1 MERRDT
7 NRNDGNGLAEE
18 THLLLDVALEL
29 VAGCAGVRDV
39 HDKLACSHMPLRGAT
54 CARLVAHRG
63 DRAPLLAVTPPAPTA
78 TSTKRPVHHEG
89 GGDGFA
95 AQVRGGGRR
104 KKSWDLKKKEK
115 GEKRKKEAKRSFTPR
130 TDGACASCLCVSCGG
145 PCACACG
152 GDGGGASG
160 TMTSTQTH
168 LCARYLAQILVVVAE
183 TASEEIPLVQVCVLV
198 QVQVQVQQREECRKW
213 P

>member
-78 TSTKRPVHHEG
+78 TSTKRPVHHVG
-89 GGDGFA
+89 VDRFA

-104 KKSWDLKKKEK
+104 KKSWDLKKK
-115 GEKRKKEAKRSFTPR
+115 GSEKREKEKRSEAVVHSS
-130 TDGACASCLCVSCGG
+130 DGRFLCFLSLCFLWWSLCLC
-145 PCACACG
+145 
-152 GDGGGASG
+152 
-160 TMTSTQTH
+160 
-168 LCARYLAQILVVVAE
+168 L
-183 TASEEIPLVQVCVLV
+183 
-198 QVQVQVQQREECRKW
+198 W
-213 P
+213 W

>member
-39 HDKLACSHMPLRGAT
+39 HDKLACGHMPLRGAT

-63 DRAPLLAVTPPAPTA
+63 DGAPLLAVTPPAPTA
-78 TSTKRPVHHEG
+78 TSTKRPIHHEG
-89 GGDGFA
+89 GMTGLLHKS
-95 AQVRGGGRR
+95 VEEEEGR
-104 KKSWDLKKKEK
+104 KV
-115 GEKRKKEAKRSFTPR
+115 GIEKRKRERKEKKEAKRSFTPR

-183 TASEEIPLVQVCVLV
+183 TASEEIPLVQVCVLGW
-198 QVQVQVQQREECRKW
+198 VQVQVQQREECRKW